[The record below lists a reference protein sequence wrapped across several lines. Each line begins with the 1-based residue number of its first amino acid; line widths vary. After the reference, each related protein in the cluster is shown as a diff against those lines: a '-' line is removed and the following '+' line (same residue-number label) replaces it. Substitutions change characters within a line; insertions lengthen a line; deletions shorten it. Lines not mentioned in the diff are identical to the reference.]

1 MGRAPRVRVGAARR
15 AVGRRRPGRA
25 GSSGFARLLFGLAA
39 AGALLAV
46 EARAQELLPCG
57 APLRRHLSAGATASF
72 QLSVASGT
80 RTEVEVVDVSGTIG
94 LIKLRAPAQNL
105 ETCSGALMLTG
116 PAVVEVSDCIG
127 TDGGDYTITQNI
139 VSGGPDNCGAP
150 LACGLTPYGIG
161 FTIKGEVD
169 AYTFAGAQGTLVS
182 LTLSDLTGS
191 IGLLHAQVFAPDGTA
206 FPGADFCSGAL
217 SMHLPATGTYT
228 LLVSACGLPS
238 IGTYRIRFQAPS
250 CPRGP
255 EITFFGLT
263 RADGSLFAPSGW
275 DGQGRP
281 IYKQTLGRGFLIV
294 VEGRPGSDNASV
306 GYNAFNS
313 DLTDPTVLPDL
324 QPLVS
329 RPLGNGSVAVCD
341 NTPRQVGGIPGF
353 SPPDFLATQAVA
365 NAIND
370 LACRFDDGT
379 GHPGGRPPFY
389 ACTLAKGGGDY
400 ATVDPTTT
408 AQFCALVDSGWSFRG
423 GDTIVAAR
431 LRDRSET
438 LGAAREIV
446 VRVAPPGTP
455 TNTSSPAPTATPSAT
470 ASPTLP
476 PSRTP
481 TLTRT
486 LTPTATATRTATR
499 TATATPTP
507 PPTRTWTATKT
518 ATGTR
523 TPTVTRTATRTATAT
538 ASATPTVT
546 LTSTRSATPT
556 ASATPTVTARLS
568 ATNTPSE
575 TPTRTPSATATPTH
589 TALST
594 ATPTGSWTASGSAT
608 ATQTPTAS
616 VRATA
621 SGSATP
627 TLPSTPTPTETPGA
641 TETVTPS
648 ATVTPSPTETV
659 FPTASVTSTTT
670 PIRPCAGD
678 CGGSGVVSIDDIV
691 LCVNIALGASPRADC
706 TQCDADGDGIVT
718 VPELLQVVNNAL
730 SGCP

>member
-1 MGRAPRVRVGAARR
+1 MGRAPRIRVGAARR
-15 AVGRRRPGRA
+15 AVGRRRPGGG
-25 GSSGFARLLFGLAA
+25 GSSRFARLLFGLAA
-39 AGALLAV
+39 AGALLAGEV
-46 EARAQELLPCG
+46 RAQEILPCG

-80 RTEVEVVDVSGTIG
+80 PTEVEVADVSGTIG

-105 ETCSGALMLTG
+105 ETCSGVLKLTG
-116 PAVVEVSDCIG
+116 PAVVQVSDCIG
-127 TDGGDYTITQNI
+127 ADGGDYTITQNV
-139 VSGGPDNCGAP
+139 VSAGPGSCGLP
-150 LACGLTPYGIG
+150 LACGTTPDGIE

-169 AYTFAGAQGTLVS
+169 AYTFAGTQNSLVGLR
-182 LTLSDLTGS
+182 LTDLTGS
-191 IGLLHAQVFAPDGTA
+191 IGLLHARVFAPDGSPVTGGDSCA
-206 FPGADFCSGAL
+206 GAL
-217 SMHLPATGTYT
+217 SVRLPVTGTYT

-238 IGTYRIRFQAPS
+238 MGTYRIGFEAPS
-250 CPRGP
+250 CPPGP
-255 EITFFGLT
+255 EITSFGLA
-263 RADGSLFAPSGW
+263 RADGSWLAPSGR
-275 DGQGRP
+275 DSEGRP
-281 IYKQTLGRGFLIV
+281 IYERGSGREFILVI
-294 VEGRPGSDNASV
+294 EGRAGANNVAV
-306 GYNAFNS
+306 GFNAFNS
-313 DLTDPTVLPDL
+313 DLTNPSVLPDL

-329 RPLGNGSVAVCD
+329 CPLGNGSVAVCD

-353 SPPDFLATQAVA
+353 SPPDFLPTQDIA

-370 LACRFDDGT
+370 LACRFDAGA
-379 GHPGGRPPFY
+379 GYPGGRPPIY

-400 ATVDPTTT
+400 ATVDPTS
-408 AQFCALVDSGWSFRG
+408 AVQFCALVDSGWSFPA

-431 LRDRSET
+431 LRDSSHT

-446 VRVAPPGTP
+446 VYIGPPGPP

-470 ASPTLP
+470 VSATLP
-476 PSRTP
+476 LSRTP

-499 TATATPTP
+499 TATATLPSL
-507 PPTRTWTATKT
+507 PTRTWTATKT

-523 TPTVTRTATRTATAT
+523 TPTATRTATRTATAT
-538 ASATPTVT
+538 TSVTPTIT
-546 LTSTRSATPT
+546 QTSTRSATPT
-556 ASATPTVTARLS
+556 ASPTPTVTARLS
-568 ATNTPSE
+568 ATSTPRG
-575 TPTRTPSATATPTH
+575 TPARTASATATATH

-594 ATPTGSWTASGSAT
+594 ATE
-608 ATQTPTAS
+608 TPTAS

-627 TLPSTPTPTETPGA
+627 TLPSTPTQTGTSSA

-648 ATVTPSPTETV
+648 ATMTASPTETV

-678 CGGSGVVSIDDIV
+678 CGGNGVISIDDIV
-691 LCVNIALGASPRADC
+691 LCVNIALGTSPLADC
-706 TQCDADGDGIVT
+706 TQCDGDGDGIVA
-718 VPELLQVVNNAL
+718 VAELLQVVNNAL